1 MYDIINLQKM
11 KERNKKMTVK
21 DLITKLLDYPMDA
34 NVIVNKELDY
44 NIWVNS
50 EPIISEA
57 NANCITLSFDFPTE
71 KFEIKRK

>member
-1 MYDIINLQKM
+1 M
-11 KERNKKMTVK
+11 KVK
-21 DLITKLLDYPMDA
+21 DLITKLLDCPMDA

-44 NIWVNS
+44 NTWVNS
-50 EPIISEA
+50 EPIISEV

>member
-1 MYDIINLQKM
+1 
-11 KERNKKMTVK
+11 MTVK

-34 NVIVNKELDY
+34 NILINKELDY

-57 NANCITLSFDFPTE
+57 NTNCITLSFDFPIE
-71 KFEIKRK
+71 KFEIKRKK

>member
-1 MYDIINLQKM
+1 
-11 KERNKKMTVK
+11 MTVK

-57 NANCITLSFDFPTE
+57 NTNCIALSFDFPTE
-71 KFEIKRK
+71 KFEIKRKNN

>member
-1 MYDIINLQKM
+1 M
-11 KERNKKMTVK
+11 KVK

-34 NVIVNKELDY
+34 DIIVNKELNY
-44 NIWVNS
+44 NIWINS
-50 EPIISEA
+50 EPIISET